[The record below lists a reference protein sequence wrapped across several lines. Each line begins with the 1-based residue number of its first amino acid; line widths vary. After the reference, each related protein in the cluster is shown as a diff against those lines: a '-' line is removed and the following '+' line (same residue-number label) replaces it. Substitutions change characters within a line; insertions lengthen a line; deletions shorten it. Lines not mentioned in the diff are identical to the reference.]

1 MQNKANFY
9 SSKNFINFHNSQNMI
24 IAMKAYQPIQC
35 SINLNFQDFNKIIKT
50 KYKQF
55 LYQSF
60 NLNQ

>member
-1 MQNKANFY
+1 
-9 SSKNFINFHNSQNMI
+9 MI

-60 NLNQ
+60 NLNHIIY